1 MGLGGVKVLILDR
14 LEVACIL
21 VRFNVLSFQLLKFD
35 MAKPMDVNVGAIM
48 GRGVE
53 YHQF

>member
-1 MGLGGVKVLILDR
+1 MGLSGAKAIILDR
-14 LEVACIL
+14 LEATCIL
-21 VRFNVLSFQLLKFD
+21 VRFDFLSFQSLKFD
-35 MAKPMDVNVGAIM
+35 MAKPMNVNVGAIM